1 MDFAGKKCLAWSARD
16 SASVVLVER
25 YWFWRSILRLAFRWR
40 FETIRNYQKIV
51 TAKVQSNQQS
61 LFCQDKKT
69 IIKFCW
75 IKDLLHMLGFP
86 YLCNLHLSRLSHI
99 CKTDIYSYTLNTC
112 DSKQPAAK
120 QQLKILPQFRACSI
134 FLLHSNTSWYCAR
147 IQAQL
152 LSFKN
157 KRHSNF
163 EWMEMVSFNV
173 KG

>member
-1 MDFAGKKCLAWSARD
+1 
-16 SASVVLVER
+16 
-25 YWFWRSILRLAFRWR
+25 
-40 FETIRNYQKIV
+40 
-51 TAKVQSNQQS
+51 
-61 LFCQDKKT
+61 
-69 IIKFCW
+69 
-75 IKDLLHMLGFP
+75 MLGFP